1 MPALLRPIGPTASGL
16 ARGRDTHHR
25 EDNVVN
31 TPPAATGPA
40 IEDADALDWLAD
52 RRAGAATAVI

>member
-1 MPALLRPIGPTASGL
+1 MPALLRPIGPTARASS
-16 ARGRDTHHR
+16 GRDTHHR

-31 TPPAATGPA
+31 TPPAATGAA

-52 RRAGAATAVI
+52 RRASAATAVI